1 MPVMITL
8 SVILT
13 TANRPALTMAA
24 TVQSIVETPVI
35 KKMSLNADPMPVVIT
50 NQDIHVQGEKW
61 A

>member
-1 MPVMITL
+1 
-8 SVILT
+8 
-13 TANRPALTMAA
+13 MAA

-35 KKMSLNADPMPVVIT
+35 KKMSLNADPMPVVRT